1 MVREAEGVPQWFTD
15 FAVKNADEHGELARQ
30 NAETRGS
37 LAAELAETRGS
48 LAAEIARAEARATR
62 WAVGL
67 ATVAVAVLST
77 VIILVS

>member
-1 MVREAEGVPQWFTD
+1 MVREAEGVVPQWFTD
-15 FAVKNADEHGELARQ
+15 FAVKNAEEHGELARQ
-30 NAETRGS
+30 N
-37 LAAELAETRGS
+37 AETRGS